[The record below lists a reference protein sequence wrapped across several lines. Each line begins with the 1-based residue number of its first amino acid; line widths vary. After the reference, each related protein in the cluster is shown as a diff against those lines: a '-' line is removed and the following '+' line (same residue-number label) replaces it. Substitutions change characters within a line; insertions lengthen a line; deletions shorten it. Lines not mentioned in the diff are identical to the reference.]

1 MRWRNLQRRDRLGRV
16 HGLLGRKVFRN
27 TSRNNYRNM
36 PRVSRRSNF
45 ADRKFVELLLLL
57 S

>member
-1 MRWRNLQRRDRLGRV
+1 MRPRHLQKRDRLGRV
-16 HGLLGRKVFRN
+16 HGLLGREVLGN
-27 TSRNNYRNM
+27 TSRNYHRDM
-36 PRVSRRSNF
+36 PRLSRRSNF